1 MHGRERRL
9 VRLWRYTKFKPTLNS
24 RPWSPYVISHPQ
36 ARPTNQIWV
45 HNGLNPQQFPPGQN
59 FIHEYHPFRD
69 ASSTPALAA
78 RFLVLSSGWDLDE
91 VWMNFWCKRDE
102 AWGLCSSR
110 FLEEDDEWM
119 NIIQVWP
126 FFSIWIGLVYCLECV
141 VGPFLSS
148 GRAERPTIFD
158 LLRQSCGRGY
168 DSCWWGWGV
177 GGVFPQNNWIEIFL
191 GFAFCWSRLGE
202 VLCNLLRGK
211 GREFERILKLVGEFL
226 PSGYFFRSWE
236 SWKILFDFSCQC
248 NFLWGAKM
256 LRSARSGGV
265 EDGQFNGIARRCAQ
279 LTCMAAAYGDRHVCE
294 CPPQRCTGRKIWEF
308 VLQSAHRSGVNLF
321 IKWVYIL
328 FRRVFVFVL
337 VSCEI
342 IAI

>member
-91 VWMNFWCKRDE
+91 VWMKVWCKRDE

-202 VLCNLLRGK
+202 VLCNLLRRK
-211 GREFERILKLVGEFL
+211 GREFERILKLVGEFFL
-226 PSGYFFRSWE
+226 QGTSSGPERAGKSYLIFLVSAIFCEGRKCSEVREVAVLRMVSSMALQEGVRSWHVWRQPMVIVTFVSVPLKDAQE
-236 SWKILFDFSCQC
+236 GRFENSYCSLHI
-248 NFLWGAKM
+248 
-256 LRSARSGGV
+256 GV
-265 EDGQFNGIARRCAQ
+265 
-279 LTCMAAAYGDRHVCE
+279 V
-294 CPPQRCTGRKIWEF
+294 
-308 VLQSAHRSGVNLF
+308 
-321 IKWVYIL
+321 
-328 FRRVFVFVL
+328 
-337 VSCEI
+337 
-342 IAI
+342 